1 MSLPAAAMRL
11 ACALLLMC
19 LPVRGS
25 LHRGGDLDV
34 SGADVTEQ
42 LLHLASFS
50 DDSAP
55 AVTRIV
61 FTPNDL
67 KARAQAPCLSTL
79 QKAHQCPPVEGS
91 NVQGA
96 DRLSRAGRYVKELMT
111 EAGLSV
117 REDAVGNIFGL
128 LAGDGSAGP
137 SASLAGTRLKR
148 HQGCSA
154 ADMLPAL
161 VMLSLG

>member
-1 MSLPAAAMRL
+1 MFLPAAAMRL

-25 LHRGGDLDV
+25 LRPGADLDV
-34 SGADVTEQ
+34 SGAKITEQ

-67 KARAQAPCLSTL
+67 KARAQVPCLLML
-79 QKAHQCPPVEGS
+79 QRAHRWKA
-91 NVQGA
+91 
-96 DRLSRAGRYVKELMT
+96 
-111 EAGLSV
+111 
-117 REDAVGNIFGL
+117 
-128 LAGDGSAGP
+128 
-137 SASLAGTRLKR
+137 
-148 HQGCSA
+148 
-154 ADMLPAL
+154 AL
-161 VMLSLG
+161 GKALTG

>member
-1 MSLPAAAMRL
+1 MSLPAAAVRL
-11 ACALLLMC
+11 ACALLLLC

-25 LHRGGDLDV
+25 LRRGADLDV
-34 SGADVTEQ
+34 SGAGITEQ

-67 KARAQAPCLSTL
+67 KARAQAPCSLML
-79 QKAHQCPPVEGS
+79 QRAHRCKAGP
-91 NVQGA
+91 GA

-137 SASLAGTRLKR
+137 PASRFGTRLR
-148 HQGCSA
+148 GNEA
-154 ADMLPAL
+154 AQLQTCCQHWC
-161 VMLSLG
+161 MLSLG